1 MSMLISKHAA
11 ELCAHVVNDLFG
23 ELPARIIAI
32 LLSKGRSTIP
42 QLVRH
47 TSLPPRQMRHGLAV
61 LVQQNLL
68 YHHAI
73 AGSSVASYEANPDAC
88 YNLVR
93 SGKIIDMVGTE
104 YGLAEQEVF
113 QTIMQLGHARVSD
126 LVQAFGFHPDQ
137 NGANGGHSSDGRRR
151 AGATGSAHVQTLQDL
166 HTTLGRLIIAELIDQ
181 VGPKTFRN
189 IEDVYREIEE
199 DALRGEPGEKLTAK
213 HKEAQQETIISRCVA
228 AREESKKLKRQL
240 MQTMPFIAKRRKLT
254 NGVHSNG
261 SVANGHDQGLGPDLV
276 LKVNF
281 EKCLVDLRNQTLAQ
295 YASDHIGEV
304 TGQVYHTLLRLLSDK
319 IARCRMD
326 PRFDLEPGEV
336 GDIEDDNNSRRRAS
350 PQVAMT
356 ALQILDAL
364 DPSICV
370 AAGVGKAARKK
381 INHRNAEKVRSIP
394 KHLVE
399 ESEDSDDG
407 ATLGGDGRDDD
418 SDDNGDSDDD
428 EDGPSRRRQ
437 NGSGTRGGR
446 VMFEDETP
454 PKHSRLD
461 EMRQHLLLLAESPQG
476 FVRHCGTQG
485 RGQFTVDFKP
495 LMESLRQ
502 VEVDAVI
509 EQTFGRHGLRLT
521 RILRAKGKL
530 DEKTLPGLA
539 LMKKSDVQGKMLA
552 LQMAGFVDVQEV
564 PRDNSRTANRTMFF
578 WFFDAT
584 RVDNQLMDD
593 VYKTMLRCLQTL
605 DVQRHRERNI
615 LSFVD
620 RKDVKG
626 KEEEVMTAEHYNKYS
641 QFLDLQS
648 KLLGQV
654 MRLDELISVFK
665 DY

>member
-1 MSMLISKHAA
+1 M
-11 ELCAHVVNDLFG
+11 
-23 ELPARIIAI
+23 
-32 LLSKGRSTIP
+32 
-42 QLVRH
+42 
-47 TSLPPRQMRHGLAV
+47 
-61 LVQQNLL
+61 
-68 YHHAI
+68 
-73 AGSSVASYEANPDAC
+73 ASYEANPDAC
-88 YNLVR
+88 YNLIR
-93 SGKIIDMVGTE
+93 SGKIIDMVGME

-113 QTIMQLGHARVSD
+113 QTLMQLGHARVSD
-126 LVQAFGFHPDQ
+126 LVQAFGFQPQQ
-137 NGANGGHSSDGRRR
+137 NGSNGSNGNYSSNGRRR
-151 AGATGSAHVQTLQDL
+151 AEPGGSAHVRSLQDL
-166 HTTLGRLIIAELIDQ
+166 HTTLGRLVIAEVIDQ

-189 IEDVYREIEE
+189 MEDVYREIEE
-199 DALRGEPGEKLTAK
+199 EALRGEPGEKLTAK

-240 MQTMPFIAKRRKLT
+240 MQTMPFVAKRRKLS
-254 NGVHSNG
+254 NALHSNG
-261 SVANGHDQGLGPDLV
+261 SVGAGNEQELEPDLV

-295 YASDHIGEV
+295 YAADHLGEV

-326 PRFDLEPGEV
+326 PRYDLEPGEV
-336 GDIEDDNNSRRRAS
+336 GDIDDDSSNRRKAS

-370 AAGVGKAARKK
+370 EVGVGKTSRKK
-381 INHRNAEKVRSIP
+381 INSRNAEKVRPIP

-399 ESEDSDDG
+399 ESEDSEDG
-407 ATLGGDGRDDD
+407 ETFGAAGRDDESEGEGE
-418 SDDNGDSDDD
+418 SDAEDDGYSKQRRAQGARGSKVKFDDD
-428 EDGPSRRRQ
+428 APS
-437 NGSGTRGGR
+437 
-446 VMFEDETP
+446 
-454 PKHSRLD
+454 KHSRLD

-495 LMESLRQ
+495 LMECLRQ

-521 RILRAKGKL
+521 RILRSKGKL

-593 VYKTMLRCLQTL
+593 IYKTMLRCLQTL

-641 QFLDLQS
+641 QFLELQG

-654 MRLDELISVFK
+654 LRLDELVSVFK

>member
-1 MSMLISKHAA
+1 
-11 ELCAHVVNDLFG
+11 
-23 ELPARIIAI
+23 
-32 LLSKGRSTIP
+32 
-42 QLVRH
+42 
-47 TSLPPRQMRHGLAV
+47 MRHGLAV

-68 YHHAI
+68 YHYATT
-73 AGSSVASYEANPDAC
+73 GSSIASYEANPDAC
-88 YNLVR
+88 YNLIR
-93 SGKIIDMVGTE
+93 SGKIIDMVGME

-113 QTIMQLGHARVSD
+113 QTLMQLGHARVSD
-126 LVQAFGFHPDQ
+126 LIQAFGFHCDQ
-137 NGANGGHSSDGRRR
+137 NGTNGDHASGGRRR
-151 AGATGSAHVQTLQDL
+151 TGGTGSAHVRSLQDL
-166 HTTLGRLIIAELIDQ
+166 HTTLGRLVIAELVDQ

-189 IEDVYREIEE
+189 MEDVYREIEE
-199 DALRGEPGEKLTAK
+199 EALRGEPGEKLTAK
-213 HKEAQQETIISRCVA
+213 HKEAQQATIISRCVA

-240 MQTMPFIAKRRKLT
+240 VQTMPFIAKRRKLT

-261 SVANGHDQGLGPDLV
+261 SVGTGRDQELGPDLV
-276 LKVNF
+276 LKINY
-281 EKCLVDLRNQTLAQ
+281 EKCMVDLRNQTLAQ

-319 IARCRMD
+319 VARCRMD
-326 PRFDLEPGEV
+326 PRYDLEPGEV
-336 GDIEDDNNSRRRAS
+336 GDIDDDSNDRRKAS
-350 PQVAMT
+350 PQIDLT

-370 AAGVGKAARKK
+370 GSGVGKTARKK
-381 INHRNAEKVRSIP
+381 INSRNAEKIRPIP

-399 ESEDSDDG
+399 DSEDSDDG
-407 ATLGGDGRDDD
+407 AIVEGGGRADE
-418 SDDNGDSDDD
+418 SDDNGDTDD
-428 EDGPSRRRQ
+428 EEDVHARRRQ
-437 NGSGTRGGR
+437 SASGTRGGR
-446 VMFEDETP
+446 VMFDDDAPSNHT
-454 PKHSRLD
+454 RLD

-521 RILRAKGKL
+521 RILRNKGKL

-593 VYKTMLRCLQTL
+593 IYKTMLRCLQTL

-654 MRLDELISVFK
+654 MRLDELVSVFK